1 MTGINVPARA
11 LTSTHEH
18 HREERR
24 RIVDVTVLLGWY
36 TGVSLTLAAYHDASP
51 AVGLIHS
58 QTINQQHNID
68 KEQRR

>member
-1 MTGINVPARA
+1 MAAINVPAGE

-36 TGVSLTLAAYHDASP
+36 TGVSLTLAAYDVPSN
-51 AVGLIHS
+51 AVGLIP
-58 QTINQQHNID
+58 
-68 KEQRR
+68 